1 MDMTSANSLN
11 MRAPFFS
18 GYPFQGQGRVNQ
30 LGGVFINGRPLPNH
44 IRLKIVEMAANGIR
58 PCVISRQL
66 RVSHGCVSKIL
77 NRYQETGSIRPG
89 VIGGSKPKV
98 TSPEI
103 EARIEELRKANPG
116 IFSWEIR
123 EKLIKEGFTDPPS
136 TSSISRLLRGND
148 RTSEDGRKDYSIHG
162 LLGGRDSDVSDTES
176 EPGIPLKRKQR
187 RSRTTFTAEQ
197 LEALERAF
205 TRTQYPDV
213 YTREEL
219 AQTTGLTEAR
229 IQVWFS
235 NRRARLRK
243 HSGGSSTGL
252 SPMNGSGGGVPGIPV
267 SAVGAGGTATA
278 PLGFGSLAAVGS
290 MAGYSPAAGS
300 TASGGMNDNHAA
312 HAAAAAAAAAAHHP
326 HHHAQMGGYDL
337 VAQSA
342 QHGFASSFQH
352 GHFGGQN
359 YYHQDYSKLSID
371 DFSKLT
377 VDVAK
382 ISPSLSHLT
391 TENYSKLESSAN
403 WSQAAYHLNQSA
415 AVAAN
420 YNAAAAH
427 HAHAAAAQHSL
438 SDYAAA
444 GAAAAAHN
452 NQLNSAA
459 AVAAAAYNHPL
470 PAQGQAKYWQ

>member
-1 MDMTSANSLN
+1 MDMSSANSL
-11 MRAPFFS
+11 RPLFA

-44 IRLKIVEMAANGIR
+44 IRLKIVEMAASGVR

-103 EARIEELRKANPG
+103 EGRIDELRKENPG

-123 EKLIKEGFTDPPS
+123 EKLIKEGFADPPS

-148 RTSEDGRKDYSIHG
+148 RSSEDGRKDYTIHG
-162 LLGGRDSDVSDTES
+162 ILGGRDSDISDTES

-205 TRTQYPDV
+205 ARTQYPDV

-219 AQTTGLTEAR
+219 AQTTSLTEAR

-243 HSGGSSTGL
+243 HSGGSGSGL
-252 SPMNGSGGGVPGIPV
+252 SPMNGSGPGVPAGLG
-267 SAVGAGGTATA
+267 VGGNGAAA
-278 PLGFGSLAAVGS
+278 PLGFGPLGVGS
-290 MAGYSPAAGS
+290 MAGYSPAAGT
-300 TASGGMNDNHAA
+300 TASGSAGMTDGSHHHHHTTTA
-312 HAAAAAAAAAAHHP
+312 HAPSSHSAAAAAAAAHH
-326 HHHAQMGGYDL
+326 HTQMGGYDL
-337 VAQSA
+337 VQSAAA
-342 QHGFASSFQH
+342 QHGFPGGFAQH
-352 GHFGGQN
+352 GHFPSQN

-377 VDVAK
+377 ADSVSK
-382 ISPSLSHLT
+382 ISPSLHLSD
-391 TENYSKLESSAN
+391 NYAKLESPSN

-415 AVAAN
+415 VAAAN

-427 HAHAAAAQHSL
+427 HAVAQHQL
-438 SDYAAA
+438 TTDYAS
-444 GAAAAAHN
+444 AAAAHGN
-452 NQLNSAA
+452 VVPS
-459 AVAAAAYNHPL
+459 AYNHPL
-470 PAQGQAKYWQ
+470 PAQGQAAKYWS

>member
-1 MDMTSANSLN
+1 MDMSSANSL
-11 MRAPFFS
+11 RPLFT

-44 IRLKIVEMAANGIR
+44 IRLKIVEMAASGVR

-103 EARIEELRKANPG
+103 EGRIEELRKENPG

-123 EKLIKEGFTDPPS
+123 EKLMKEGFADAPS

-148 RTSEDGRKDYSIHG
+148 RSSEDGRKDYTIHG
-162 LLGGRDSDVSDTES
+162 ILGGRDSDISDTES

-205 TRTQYPDV
+205 SRTQYPDV

-219 AQTTGLTEAR
+219 AQTTSLTEAR

-243 HSGGSSTGL
+243 HSGGSGSGL
-252 SPMNGSGGGVPGIPV
+252 SPMNGSGAGVGVGVPPS
-267 SAVGAGGTATA
+267 SAAA
-278 PLGFGSLAAVGS
+278 PLGFGPLGVGS
-290 MAGYSPAAGS
+290 MAGYSPAAGTTAS
-300 TASGGMNDNHAA
+300 TATGMTDSSHHHHSTA
-312 HAAAAAAAAAAHHP
+312 HAPSTHSAAAAAAAAHH
-326 HHHAQMGGYDL
+326 HTQMGGYDL
-337 VAQSA
+337 VQSAA
-342 QHGFASSFQH
+342 QHGFPGSFAQH
-352 GHFGGQN
+352 GHFSGQN
-359 YYHQDYSKLSID
+359 YYHQDYSKLTID

-377 VDVAK
+377 ADSVSK
-382 ISPSLSHLT
+382 ISPSLHLSD
-391 TENYSKLESSAN
+391 NYAKLESPSN

-415 AVAAN
+415 VAAAN

-427 HAHAAAAQHSL
+427 HAVAQHQL
-438 SDYAAA
+438 TDYAAA
-444 GAAAAAHN
+444 
-452 NQLNSAA
+452 
-459 AVAAAAYNHPL
+459 AVHGNVAAAYNHPL
-470 PAQGQAKYWQ
+470 PAQGQAAKYWS